1 MPDTRLEETVPPNDR
16 DAEVSVL
23 GSMILDREA
32 IGGVSLLIKS
42 EDYYYDAHRMVYE
55 CLLSLYEKGS
65 PVDLVILKDELTRS
79 GALER
84 VGGMEFVIQLAETV
98 PTSANAEHYAVIIR
112 DKAIQRRLIIAST
125 RIIQEAR
132 SNPENVGALLDEAEQ
147 RIYEIS
153 NIGSETTTEPI
164 RDLLKSALRRIDNL
178 QMRGEGLI
186 TGLSTGYP
194 PIDEILDGFHP
205 GELII
210 VAARPGMG
218 KSSLA
223 LNIAENIGVKGAD
236 ENNGVIVFS
245 LEMSR
250 EEVAQRILCANARI
264 DGHQLRRGQLSD
276 DDWKELPLA
285 ADRLSR
291 APIFI
296 DDTAALSVA
305 ALRAKTRRLMA
316 RHEEIKL
323 IIVDY
328 MQLMTADGRQENRQ
342 IEITRI
348 SQGLKQIA
356 REFKV
361 PVVCLSQLNRAL
373 ETRADKRPIMADLR
387 ESGSIEQDADVICF
401 IYRDDKYN
409 PEPADKNTAELI
421 VAKQRNGP
429 TGKLDFLFFEQFMR
443 FEQKFYVSPG
453 NPPPPAEEGGM
464 L

>member
-1 MPDTRLEETVPPNDR
+1 MPDSRLEETVPPNDR

-32 IGGVSLLIKS
+32 IGGVSLLIKP
-42 EDYYYDAHRMVYE
+42 EDFYHDAHRLVYE
-55 CLLSLYEKGS
+55 CLLSLYEKSS

-79 GALER
+79 GVLER
-84 VGGMEFVIQLAETV
+84 VGGMEFVVQLAETV
-98 PTSANAEHYAVIIR
+98 PTSANAEHYAVIVR
-112 DKAIQRRLIIAST
+112 DKAIQRRLITVST

-132 SNPENVGALLDEAEQ
+132 SNPDNVGELLDEAEQ
-147 RIYEIS
+147 KIYEIS
-153 NIGSETTTEPI
+153 NLGTETTTEPI
-164 RDLLKSALRRIDNL
+164 KDLLKSALRRIDNL
-178 QMRGEGLI
+178 QMQSEGVI

-194 PIDEILDGFHP
+194 PLDDMLDGFHP
-205 GELII
+205 GELLI

-223 LNIAENIGVKGAD
+223 LNIAENIGVKGEEGA
-236 ENNGVIVFS
+236 NGVIVFS
-245 LEMSR
+245 LEMAR

-264 DGHQLRRGQLSD
+264 DGHKLRRGQLSD

-291 APIFI
+291 SPIFI
-296 DDTAALSVA
+296 DDTPALSVA
-305 ALRAKTRRLMA
+305 AIRAKSRRLMA
-316 RHEEIKL
+316 RHNAIGL

-328 MQLMTADGRQENRQ
+328 MQLMTGEGRQENRQ

-361 PVVCLSQLNRAL
+361 PVLCLSQLNRAL
-373 ETRADKRPIMADLR
+373 ETRNDKRPIMADLR

-401 IYRDDKYN
+401 IYRDEKYN
-409 PEPADKNTAELI
+409 PDIADKNSAELI

-443 FEQKFYVSPG
+443 FEQKYYVPPGSSPL
-453 NPPPPAEEGGM
+453 PEEGGR